1 MSEDQAVA
9 ESVTSTNEPVAVDP
23 ALLNKPVMPS
33 QASSG
38 SAEEENL
45 KLKLGLERKH
55 TKEAEKKAR
64 EAEAELAKIREE
76 LAGIR
81 NAQQAATQKSLE
93 EQGQFRQLWEDAKKS
108 VSAREAEI
116 VELKAKLA
124 QTTQE
129 RQQDRLRAA
138 SLSQI
143 NTAGAVNS
151 QQMYLL
157 LQSQLRQDDEGNPVV
172 LNGGVEQPLGEY
184 LANLKQ
190 SSDWQH
196 HFGASGAQ
204 GMGAAPAGSVA
215 PGRENPYRSGNLTE
229 ALRLEVENP
238 DLAKALKAEANRA
251 RKQ

>member
-1 MSEDQAVA
+1 MSEDLAVVEA
-9 ESVTSTNEPVAVDP
+9 VPDTTQPVAVDP
-23 ALLNKPVMPS
+23 ALLNKPVMPA
-33 QASSG
+33 QTPSG
-38 SAEEENL
+38 SADDDGL
-45 KLKLGLERKH
+45 KLKLGLANKH
-55 TKEAEKKAR
+55 TKEAERKAK
-64 EAEAELAKIREE
+64 EAETELSKLRQE
-76 LAGIR
+76 LDSIR

-93 EQGQFRQLWEDAKKS
+93 DQGQFRQLWDDTKKT
-108 VSAREAEI
+108 VALRDAEI
-116 VELKAKLA
+116 IELKAKLA
-124 QTTQE
+124 STTQE
-129 RQQDRLRAA
+129 REQDRLRAA

-157 LQSQLRQDDEGNPVV
+157 LQNALRQNEQGEPVV
-172 LNGGVEQPLGEY
+172 LNGGVEQPLGDY

-215 PGRENPYRSGNLTE
+215 PGRDNPYRNGNLTE

-238 DLAKALKAEANRA
+238 DLAKALKTEANRA
-251 RKQ
+251 KS